1 MLVYYNQ
8 ITEGKPARVSM
19 AISRA
24 KQHLFQHQGYVQA
37 YLIIGGVDISGV
49 HLFSVSANGHSQ
61 RHQFV
66 SDGSGSYIASS
77 ILERDFKTNM
87 TVIYEF
93 ILCICYCSH
102 CNL

>member
-1 MLVYYNQ
+1 
-8 ITEGKPARVSM
+8 M
-19 AISRA
+19 AITRA

-61 RHQFV
+61 RHQFI
-66 SDGSGSYIASS
+66 SDGSGSYIANS

-87 TVIYEF
+87 TVICEF
-93 ILCICYCSH
+93 VLCIYYCSH